1 MPPSHAAAET
11 GESHYVL
18 GETLRPMLT
27 NAMGSSIEI
36 FDTKGAPGGG
46 PPPHTH
52 KWEEIYVVLSGEMD
66 VFVDG
71 KTTRLGP
78 GAYAHVPANTPHGYT
93 TLDETHFLTIV
104 TRGNA
109 AKFFK
114 QVSTEVEMNPPDIEG
129 VLRVG
134 AEHGITFLK

>member
-1 MPPSHAAAET
+1 MSQTVAVDA
-11 GESHYVL
+11 GESHFVL

-36 FDTKGAPGGG
+36 FDTKGVPGGG

-52 KWEEIYVVLSGEMD
+52 QWEEIYVVLSGEMD

-71 KTTRLGP
+71 KTTRLRP
-78 GAYAHVPANTPHGYT
+78 GGYAHVPANTPHGYT
-93 TLDETHFLTIV
+93 TIDETHFLTIV

-114 QVSTEVEMNPPDIEG
+114 QVANEVEMTPPDIEG

>member
-1 MPPSHAAAET
+1 MPKFDAAEAP
-11 GESHYVL
+11 ESHYLL

-36 FDTKGAPGGG
+36 FDTRGKPGGG

-52 KWEEIYVVLSGEMD
+52 QWEEVYFVLSGEMD
-66 VFVDG
+66 VHIDG
-71 KTTRLGP
+71 ATTRLGL
-78 GAYAHVPANTPHGYT
+78 GGIIHVPAGVPHGYT
-93 TLDETHFLTIV
+93 TVDETHFLTIV
-104 TRGNA
+104 TKGNA

-114 QVSTEVEMNPPDIEG
+114 QAATEIEMNPPDVAG

-134 AEHGITFLK
+134 AEHGITFLV

>member
-1 MPPSHAAAET
+1 MPQSAAADA
-11 GESHYVL
+11 GESHFVL

-36 FDTKGAPGGG
+36 FDTKGVPGGG

-52 KWEEIYVVLSGEMD
+52 QWEEIYVVLSGEMD
-66 VFVDG
+66 VVVDG
-71 KTTRLGP
+71 KTTRLRAG
-78 GAYAHVPANTPHGYT
+78 GYAHVPANTPHGYT
-93 TLDETHFLTIV
+93 TIDETHFLTIV

-109 AKFFK
+109 AKFFR
-114 QVSTEVEMNPPDIEG
+114 QVANEVEMNPPDIQG